1 MRDTLTVPPGSAASS
16 SASRSAKAARGEGE
30 ALPVASSS
38 GDHTKIMKLAKAA
51 KAVNRKPTLRDVPAV
66 TRAVAILRF
75 LADSQGTLSLHE
87 IARPLEII
95 PSTCMHILRVLVAEG
110 LVSFDP
116 LNKRYALSA
125 GLLTLARPLLRADSM
140 GQIAQPALD
149 RAAREFKVTTALV
162 QIIELKHFIVV
173 AVSRG
178 EGIRLQIDVG
188 VRSPALIS
196 ATGRCVAAFGGYPLS
211 EIEPAFHALRWDNPP
226 TWASWTKEVEQTRQR
241 GYGIDQGHYIRGMT
255 AIAAPLFD
263 SHGVL
268 RYCMTAVG
276 MTQQIART
284 NDAAIG
290 NKLLALVSEI
300 APPRHNGPNG
310 PNGHNLPAGYS
321 GRSRPA
327 MQGSR
332 TI

>member
-1 MRDTLTVPPGSAASS
+1 
-16 SASRSAKAARGEGE
+16 
-30 ALPVASSS
+30 
-38 GDHTKIMKLAKAA
+38 
-51 KAVNRKPTLRDVPAV
+51 
-66 TRAVAILRF
+66 
-75 LADSQGTLSLHE
+75 
-87 IARPLEII
+87 
-95 PSTCMHILRVLVAEG
+95 
-110 LVSFDP
+110 
-116 LNKRYALSA
+116 
-125 GLLTLARPLLRADSM
+125 M

-196 ATGRCVAAFGGYPLS
+196 ATGRCVAAFGGYPLT

-226 TWASWTKEVEQTRQR
+226 TWASWIKEVEHTRLR
-241 GYGIDQGHYIRGMT
+241 GYGIDQGHYLRGMT

-290 NKLLALVSEI
+290 NKLLSLVSEI
-300 APPRHNGPNG
+300 APPRHNGHS
-310 PNGHNLPAGYS
+310 GHTSAALQVTRA
-321 GRSRPA
+321 
-327 MQGSR
+327 
-332 TI
+332 T